1 MGSLQSLS
9 AIAVCRMYAIHTED
23 SIPED
28 FVVEKSAR
36 SRLLDWRGD
45 CDGSCVES
53 DVGYCGF
60 CRYSQALHLEFE
72 NLRRRTFEANDIPIA
87 VEEHILFQI
96 CEMDQITRLTQK
108 PRGVLQKC
116 SQVSA
121 DSICAS
127 F

>member
-23 SIPED
+23 FVSI
-28 FVVEKSAR
+28 EKSAR

-60 CRYSQALHLEFE
+60 CRYSQALHFEFE

-87 VEEHILFQI
+87 VEEHTLFQI
-96 CEMDQITRLTQK
+96 CEMDQITRPTQK

-116 SQVSA
+116 SQVSHA
-121 DSICAS
+121 DGICAS

>member
-1 MGSLQSLS
+1 MGSLQSESLS

-23 SIPED
+23 
-28 FVVEKSAR
+28 FVNIEKSAR

-60 CRYSQALHLEFE
+60 CRYSQALHFEFE
-72 NLRRRTFEANDIPIA
+72 NLRRRTFE
-87 VEEHILFQI
+87 EHTLFQI
-96 CEMDQITRLTQK
+96 CEMDQITRPTQK

-121 DSICAS
+121 NGICAS

>member
-23 SIPED
+23 FVSI
-28 FVVEKSAR
+28 EKRAR

-45 CDGSCVES
+45 CDGSYVES

-60 CRYSQALHLEFE
+60 CRYSQALYFEFE

-96 CEMDQITRLTQK
+96 CEMDHPTKKL
-108 PRGVLQKC
+108 
-116 SQVSA
+116 
-121 DSICAS
+121 
-127 F
+127 

>member
-9 AIAVCRMYAIHTED
+9 AIAVCRMHAIHTED
-23 SIPED
+23 FVSI
-28 FVVEKSAR
+28 EKSAR

-60 CRYSQALHLEFE
+60 CRYSQAVHFE
-72 NLRRRTFEANDIPIA
+72 NLRRPTFKANDIPIA
-87 VEEHILFQI
+87 VEEHTLFQI
-96 CEMDQITRLTQK
+96 CEMDQITRPTQK

-121 DSICAS
+121 DGICAS